1 MPSTLYKRKDVF
13 GTLITETE
21 QREEKDLF
29 CNTRKEAIPWW
40 EMSNHFVKETRV
52 KQNFLQSAP
61 NEENINC
68 KNILERSLV
77 KPSDPEVAHE
87 FHFY

>member
-1 MPSTLYKRKDVF
+1 
-13 GTLITETE
+13 
-21 QREEKDLF
+21 
-29 CNTRKEAIPWW
+29 
-40 EMSNHFVKETRV
+40 MSNHFAKETRV

-61 NEENINC
+61 DEENINC